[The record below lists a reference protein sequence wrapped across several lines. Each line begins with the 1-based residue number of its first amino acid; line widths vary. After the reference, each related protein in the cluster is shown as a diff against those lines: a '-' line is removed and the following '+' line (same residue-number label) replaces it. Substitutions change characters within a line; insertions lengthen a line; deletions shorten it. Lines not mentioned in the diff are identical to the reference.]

1 MSKTLFKQT
10 ITNDVT
16 YEGITKDPT
25 TDDYSKHYTKRKFLF
40 GYKFYEHDFKE
51 TIHTKDSNNKQPVV
65 GFSNGRD
72 K

>member
-1 MSKTLFKQT
+1 MHKILFKQE

-16 YEGITKDPT
+16 YEGITKEPT
-25 TDDYSKHYTKRKFLF
+25 TDDYSKHYTKKKFFF

-51 TIHTKDSNNKQPVV
+51 TIHTKNNNKQPVV